1 MTQRLCVVFEWP
13 NPMTATVRGTVRG
26 MANRANPAFA
36 VGAVAIPVLALVYV
50 LQWGNRPQHIYVHV
64 MAGVLWTG
72 IDLFMAM
79 VLGPVL
85 GGLAVEERA
94 NVFQRFTPKMTFLMP
109 TLALVT
115 IAGGITL
122 ALRLE
127 VFSNAQPWLA
137 LFTAASLLPAI
148 ILIGWQFDAFR
159 DWRWLAVFAVVLV
172 GSGGYLA
179 ATLPAFAMT
188 EPSIAVALGIVT
200 VLSVLGFGVLLPG
213 EVRMYREMV
222 SENPDTDVISNIGMR
237 NAKLSGIQGLFQL
250 AVIVVMVWIRWG
262 KSLSDRQ
269 FLSLRPNR
277 RP

>member
-1 MTQRLCVVFEWP
+1 MA
-13 NPMTATVRGTVRG
+13 ATVRGTVRG

-36 VGAVAIPVLALVYV
+36 AGAVAIPVLALVYV

-127 VFSNAQPWLA
+127 VFPNPQPWLA
-137 LFTAASLLPAI
+137 LFTAGSSEAAVA
-148 ILIGWQFDAFR
+148 LIGWQFDAFT
-159 DWRWLAVFAVVLV
+159 DWRWLVVFGVALV
-172 GSGGYLA
+172 GSGAYLA
-179 ATLPAFAMT
+179 MTIPDFAMT
-188 EPSIAVALGIVT
+188 RPVFVVTLAIIT
-200 VLSVLGFGVLLPG
+200 VLSVLGFGVLMPG
-213 EVRMYREMV
+213 EVRMYLEMR
-222 SENPDTDVISNIGMR
+222 SENPDDDIISAIGMR
-237 NAKLSGIQGLFQL
+237 NAKLSAIQGLFQL
-250 AVIVVMVWIRWG
+250 AIIAAMVYLRWG
-262 KSLSDRQ
+262 G
-269 FLSLRPNR
+269 F
-277 RP
+277 